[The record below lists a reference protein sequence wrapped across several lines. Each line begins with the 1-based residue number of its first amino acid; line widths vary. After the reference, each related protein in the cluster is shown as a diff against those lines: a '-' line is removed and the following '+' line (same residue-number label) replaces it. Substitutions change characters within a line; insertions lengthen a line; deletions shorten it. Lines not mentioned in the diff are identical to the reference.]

1 MKKLGEFFACL
12 LFNMLI
18 NLEWTIPAWILL
30 AMHFIFDWK
39 IMWFWIALGV
49 WILSIILWM
58 DLIGWAAR
66 CSGTQKPKEN
76 KNPYSVG
83 FKDKEETDKMENN

>member
-1 MKKLGEFFACL
+1 MSRIKEFFVWL

-30 AMHFIFDWK
+30 ATHFVFGWG

-49 WILSIILWM
+49 WFLGIILWM
-58 DLIGWAAR
+58 NVIGWA
-66 CSGTQKPKEN
+66 SGCRGCDKPKKN
-76 KNPYSVG
+76 INPYSVG
-83 FKDKEETDKMENN
+83 NKEE

>member
-1 MKKLGEFFACL
+1 MKRIGEFFACL

-30 AMHFIFDWK
+30 AMHFIFGWK
-39 IMWFWIALGV
+39 LLWFWIALGV
-49 WILSIILWM
+49 WLLGIILCM
-58 DLIGWAAR
+58 DIISWASR
-66 CSGTQKPKEN
+66 CSTPSVPKEN

-83 FKDKEETDKMENN
+83 QIKESKETENNA

>member
-1 MKKLGEFFACL
+1 MKRIGEFFACI

-30 AMHFIFDWK
+30 AMHFIFGWN
-39 IMWFWIALGV
+39 ILWFWIALGV
-49 WILSIILWM
+49 WFVSILLWM
-58 DLIGWAAR
+58 EVIGWASR
-66 CSGTQKPKEN
+66 CSTPNAPKEN

-83 FKDKEETDKMENN
+83 NKKENTITGE